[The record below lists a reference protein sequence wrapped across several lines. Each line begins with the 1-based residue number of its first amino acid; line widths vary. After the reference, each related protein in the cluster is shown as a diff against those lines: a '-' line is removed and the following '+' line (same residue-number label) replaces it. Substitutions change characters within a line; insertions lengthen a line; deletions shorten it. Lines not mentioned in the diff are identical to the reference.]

1 MSKKHRISVDDKIK
15 YVQEYL
21 DGKNS
26 VRHIA
31 CSIEIL
37 AKSFCQWILNYTTI
51 EAGVFIMKVDKKYPK
66 ELKLQV
72 VKDYLSRLW
81 IHKMIFMQNIK
92 YVQNKA
98 ITMDFNV

>member
-1 MSKKHRISVDDKIK
+1 
-15 YVQEYL
+15 
-21 DGKNS
+21 
-26 VRHIA
+26 
-31 CSIEIL
+31 
-37 AKSFCQWILNYTTI
+37 
-51 EAGVFIMKVDKKYPK
+51 MKVDKKYPK